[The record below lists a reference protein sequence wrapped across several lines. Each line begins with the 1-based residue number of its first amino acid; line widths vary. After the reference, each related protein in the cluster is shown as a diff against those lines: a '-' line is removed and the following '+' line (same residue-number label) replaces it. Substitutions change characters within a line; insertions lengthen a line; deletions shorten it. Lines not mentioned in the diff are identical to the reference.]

1 MIIWLA
7 SYPKSGNTLLRSIL
21 ATYFFSEDGNFNFNH
36 LYKISQFPNV
46 NSFLRL
52 GLDVS
57 NENKIFENYI
67 KVQSEVINSD
77 KNLKFLKT
85 HSSLVKIN
93 NCDFTDNKNTAGA
106 IYIVRDPRNVATSL
120 SHHMGIDEDE
130 AVNIMLNNKEII
142 PKTDKTTKTFLGSW
156 KIHYNSWK
164 NLNDKTILIK
174 YEDLIK
180 KKKNSMI
187 KIFKYFNKLG
197 VYNSN
202 LDMVKLN
209 KVLKTTEFKQMQSLE
224 KVQDFTEAMIDKKT
238 NTRKSFFRL
247 GPNNDWKK
255 DLKKNNIEKIE
266 QAFEKEMIELGY
278 I

>member
-21 ATYFFSEDGNFNFNH
+21 ATYFFSDDGNFNFNH
-36 LYKISQFPNV
+36 LYKIGQFPNV
-46 NSFLRL
+46 NTFLKL
-52 GLDVS
+52 GLDIS

-67 KVQSEVINSD
+67 RAQSEVINSD
-77 KNLKFLKT
+77 KSLKFLKT

-93 NCDFTDNKNTAGA
+93 NCDFTDHKNTAGA
-106 IYIVRDPRNVATSL
+106 IYVVRDPRNVATSL
-120 SHHMGIDEDE
+120 SHHMGIDEDK

-142 PKTDKTTKTFLGSW
+142 PKTHKTTKTFLGSW
-156 KIHYNSWK
+156 QVHYNSWK
-164 NLNDKTILIK
+164 NLNNKTMLIR

-180 KKKNSMI
+180 KKKTLMI
-187 KIFKYFNKLG
+187 KIFKHFSKLG

-209 KVLKTTEFKQMQSLE
+209 KTLKSTEFKQMQSLE
-224 KVQDFTEAMIDKKT
+224 KIQDFTEAMIDQKT
-238 NTRKSFFRL
+238 RTRKSFFRL
-247 GPNNDWKK
+247 GPDNDWKK
-255 DLKKNNIEKIE
+255 DLKTKNIKKIE
-266 QAFEKEMIELGY
+266 LAFEKEMIELGY